1 MFYLYILIFI
11 ASCLLLIRSGTWVVG
26 SLVRI
31 AKALGWKKFVVASV
45 LMAFATSLPE
55 LFIGITSA
63 FHQRPQLS
71 FGNIIGANIIV
82 LTLVAGGG
90 ALLAKGLK
98 FEGKILRKS
107 SLYAAV
113 IAFLPFLLI
122 LDGKM
127 SRWDGIILLLIFVFY
142 FSHLFQEQKRFT
154 EVFISEFKKDW
165 TQFKLFLKDGL
176 IFLGGV
182 CLLLLS
188 AEGIVFS
195 ASNLATSFNMPLVI
209 TGMFLVAIGTTLPEI
224 SFGIRS
230 IAMGHKEMILGDILG
245 SVVVNSTLILGLVV
259 LISPFEIYNFSP
271 YLIGIVFTAMTC
283 LFFAVFSRT
292 GKVITRKEAVVLL
305 AIYILFV
312 VSQLVIR

>member
-1 MFYLYILIFI
+1 MFWSHILIFI
-11 ASCLLLIRSGTWVVG
+11 ASCLLLIRSGTWVVS

-31 AKALGWKKFVVASV
+31 AEALGWKKFVVASV
-45 LMAFATSLPE
+45 LMTFATSSPE

-63 FHQRPQLS
+63 LHQKPQLS

-82 LTLVAGGG
+82 LTLVVGGG

-98 FEGKILRKS
+98 FEEKILQKS
-107 SLYAAV
+107 SLYAAI
-113 IAFLPFLLI
+113 IAFSPFLLM

-127 SRWDGIILLLIFVFY
+127 SRWDGIILLLILIFY
-142 FSHLFQEQKRFT
+142 FSHLLEEQKRFT
-154 EVFISEFKKDW
+154 EVLVGEFKKDW
-165 TQFKLFLKDGL
+165 TQFKLFLRDCL
-176 IFLGGV
+176 FFLGAI

-195 ASNLATSFNMPLVI
+195 ASNLARSFNMPLVM
-209 TGMFLVAIGTTLPEI
+209 TGMLLVAIGTTLPEI

-230 IAMGHKEMILGDILG
+230 IVMGHKEMILGNVLG
-245 SVVVNSTLILGLVV
+245 AVVVNSTLVLGLVA

-271 YLIGIVFTAMTC
+271 YLIGIIFTAVTC

-292 GKVITRKEAVVLL
+292 GKEITKKEAFVLL
-305 AIYILFV
+305 AIYVLFV
-312 VSQLVIR
+312 VSQLVIK

>member
-1 MFYLYILIFI
+1 MFYFYILIFI

-107 SLYAAV
+107 SLYAAT

-142 FSHLFQEQKRFT
+142 FSHLFQEQKRFS

-195 ASNLATSFNMPLVI
+195 ASNLAAGFNMPLVI

-271 YLIGIVFTAMTC
+271 YLIGIIFTAITC

>member
-1 MFYLYILIFI
+1 MLYFYILIFI
-11 ASCLLLIRSGTWVVG
+11 ASCLLLIMSGTWVIG

-31 AKALGWKKFVVASV
+31 AKVLGWKKFVVASI

-63 FHQRPQLS
+63 LHQRPQLS

-82 LTLVAGGG
+82 LTLVVGGG

-98 FEGKILRKS
+98 FEEKILQKS
-107 SLYAAV
+107 SLYAAA
-113 IAFLPFLLI
+113 IAFSPFLLM

-127 SRWDGIILLLIFVFY
+127 SRWDGIILLLILIFY
-142 FSHLFQEQKRFT
+142 FNRLLQEQKRFT
-154 EVFISEFKKDW
+154 EVFIGEFKKDW
-165 TQFKLFLKDGL
+165 TQFKLFLRNWL
-176 IFLGGV
+176 IFFGGI
-182 CLLLLS
+182 CLLLLG

-195 ASNLATSFNMPLVI
+195 ASNLAARFNMPLVI
-209 TGMFLVAIGTTLPEI
+209 TGIFLVAIGTTLPEI

-230 IAMGHKEMILGDILG
+230 IIMGHKEMILGDVLG
-245 SVVVNSTLILGLVV
+245 SVVVNSTLILGLVA

-271 YLIGIVFTAMTC
+271 YLIGIIFTAITC

-292 GKVITRKEAVVLL
+292 GKEITRKEAVVLL
-305 AIYILFV
+305 AIYVLFV

>member
-1 MFYLYILIFI
+1 MFYFYILIFI
-11 ASCLLLIRSGTWVVG
+11 ASCILLIMSGTWVVG

-31 AKALGWKKFVVASV
+31 AKVLGWKKFVVASV

-63 FHQRPQLS
+63 LHQRPQLS

-82 LTLVAGGG
+82 LTLVVGGG

-98 FEGKILRKS
+98 FEGKILQKS

-113 IAFLPFLLI
+113 IAFSPLLLM
-122 LDGKM
+122 LDGKV
-127 SRWDGIILLLIFVFY
+127 SRWDGIILLLILIFY
-142 FSHLFQEQKRFT
+142 FSRLFQEQKRFS

-195 ASNLATSFNMPLVI
+195 ASNLATSLNMPLVI

-230 IAMGHKEMILGDILG
+230 IIMGHKEMILGDALG
-245 SVVVNSTLILGLVV
+245 SVVINSTLILGLVA
-259 LISPFEIYNFSP
+259 LISPFEIYIFPP
-271 YLIGIVFTAMTC
+271 YLIGIIFTAITC

-292 GKVITRKEAVVLL
+292 GKEITRKEAVVLL
-305 AIYILFV
+305 IIYILFV